1 MHDIVNYR
9 SNWCAQVKWEE
20 FKHLCFT
27 EHRLIYVYLSRLL
40 HIPHYVFKFMAI
52 INNGCVHPYISLP
65 LSREVIIVVEN
76 TYWIWV
82 LSIHSLLSKSRYS
95 VRCLN
100 YQFGKE
106 VDELGFIDRCN
117 RFSIVIVQTK
127 EISICNLRSGRWV

>member
-1 MHDIVNYR
+1 MHDIVNNR

-52 INNGCVHPYISLP
+52 VDNGCVHPYIHLP
-65 LSREVIIVVEN
+65 LTWEVIIVIEN
-76 TYWIWV
+76 TYRIWV
-82 LSIHSLLSKSRYS
+82 LSIHSLLFKSRYS

-100 YQFGKE
+100 YQFDKE
-106 VDELGFIDRCN
+106 VDELWIIDRSN
-117 RFSIVIVQTK
+117 KFSNVLIQTK
-127 EISICNLRSGRWV
+127 EISICNLWSRRWI